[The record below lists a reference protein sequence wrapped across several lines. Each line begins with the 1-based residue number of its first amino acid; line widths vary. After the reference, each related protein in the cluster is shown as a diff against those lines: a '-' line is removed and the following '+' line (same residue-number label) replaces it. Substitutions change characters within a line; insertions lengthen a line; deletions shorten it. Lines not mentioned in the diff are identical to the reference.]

1 MTIEKS
7 VYNFKDDG
15 TLITMPENILIPN
28 VKPRTGLHVK
38 LKGRCCLAVYVQ
50 SSETDFGSFFVHNL
64 IYLMYIWF
72 KIARTP

>member
-1 MTIEKS
+1 MTVEKS

-38 LKGRCCLAVYVQ
+38 YLNNSQ
-50 SSETDFGSFFVHNL
+50 SFYRF
-64 IYLMYIWF
+64 
-72 KIARTP
+72 P